1 MLTKLLMHTG
11 NQADSNGVL
20 YALYWNHMY
29 MCSKFPIAINYQSA
43 NRWHA
48 TITMRTNA
56 TFRLWLAIAYYEGAN
71 HTMIWNEFISEM
83 SSVCHGWAQINTA
96 EHLRCLIF
104 HVLLNSL
111 TIKITK
117 IGVWKRQMAFFMRSS
132 FHYYTVCPKH
142 FTLQA
147 KIAHCSSMEVF
158 DGWQQSVII
167 MSSAF
172 LQLPWSYIHMYI
184 VVKPSTAATIILGNW
199 FYLFR
204 LLHTTTKTAKKF
216 LKNHY
221 GNCSPCMKLLQK
233 LLQ

>member
-56 TFRLWLAIAYYEGAN
+56 TLRLWLAITYYEGAN

-117 IGVWKRQMAFFMRSS
+117 IGVWKRQMAFLCGVHFITTLYVLNIL
-132 FHYYTVCPKH
+132 HYKPRLH
-142 FTLQA
+142 
-147 KIAHCSSMEVF
+147 
-158 DGWQQSVII
+158 
-167 MSSAF
+167 
-172 LQLPWSYIHMYI
+172 I
-184 VVKPSTAATIILGNW
+184 VPAW
-199 FYLFR
+199 
-204 LLHTTTKTAKKF
+204 KF
-216 LKNHY
+216 LMGDN
-221 GNCSPCMKLLQK
+221 
-233 LLQ
+233 